1 MAKGDLVDEIQ
12 WLGIP
17 DPKKQSS
24 LHSGEVPPP
33 SWHGAFERVFD
44 TSATNADVFDEVK
57 PVISSAFS
65 GRSVCV
71 FAYGQ
76 SGSGKTYTLGTAA
89 ATVSLEEGGVIP
101 RSMDML
107 ADFIEKRKD
116 TWMYSVE
123 VEFLEIYNEDVFDLL
138 PEKRTKAA
146 IKYNSEYYFAD
157 SRHVELTH
165 EGALD
170 MKMVQSVLQGAADKR
185 KVGATVKNNQSS
197 RSHSLLTL
205 RITGKLRG
213 GTADGQE
220 QVTHGVLNLVDLAGS
235 EKYTNTAASSTS
247 KEGININNS
256 LMVLR
261 KVIGSMADPKTKH
274 TGYRES
280 TLTKLLEPCLG
291 QGCRVIMLAMV
302 SPLIR
307 DREESRN
314 TLRFA
319 ASATEAR
326 MQNVRAPDNLSGSTS
341 SSSAASNTPS
351 SARQSGLPKPKSTP
365 GGAAKPPIG
374 RNGSVQR
381 TPPGLSIP
389 RPSAMKGRS
398 GIASPL
404 SGGTSSPR
412 TATSQSLNAL
422 RATNVE
428 SATRSRNDLG
438 KQPLPRLERRSS
450 TPPVSPSS
458 FRERIASAQG
468 NRDVNDDDTPPTP
481 TPTSATGRLP
491 RPPSKLGRSNAV
503 RRPSQAGRIPRPAQ

>member
-123 VEFLEIYNEDVFDLL
+123 AEFLEIYNEDVFDLL

-170 MKMVQSVLQGAADKR
+170 MNMVQSVLQGAADKR

-291 QGCRVIMLAMV
+291 QGCRVIMFNLVFFRGVKHPVICQTVRTPQTKVDAWRC
-302 SPLIR
+302 SQTPYWSKWLGPEDAPRFEHSQAIGNERPIR
-307 DREESRN
+307 HC
-314 TLRFA
+314 
-319 ASATEAR
+319 
-326 MQNVRAPDNLSGSTS
+326 V
-341 SSSAASNTPS
+341 
-351 SARQSGLPKPKSTP
+351 
-365 GGAAKPPIG
+365 PPIWG
-374 RNGSVQR
+374 HQFAQNSDEPV
-381 TPPGLSIP
+381 
-389 RPSAMKGRS
+389 
-398 GIASPL
+398 
-404 SGGTSSPR
+404 
-412 TATSQSLNAL
+412 
-422 RATNVE
+422 
-428 SATRSRNDLG
+428 
-438 KQPLPRLERRSS
+438 LEC
-450 TPPVSPSS
+450 P
-458 FRERIASAQG
+458 QG
-468 NRDVNDDDTPPTP
+468 D
-481 TPTSATGRLP
+481 
-491 RPPSKLGRSNAV
+491 
-503 RRPSQAGRIPRPAQ
+503 